1 MNPTRHRQGVMGIW
15 HLAVYNNQFH
25 YNLFTVRL
33 CLVAVK
39 RFPENTY
46 FPEMLISR
54 KGKYFSVFG
63 CISKNFPENIF
74 WCLEKK
80 KENTN
85 PRKISSTIAISSAR
99 SRDQR
104 RELATARDRDL
115 RRELATVR
123 DRAVNR
129 DLREIAPPRAW
140 TGDRRRLKLGLE
152 IGAAWRLTDCSISSP
167 LFRVRALSL
176 SLSLFFR
183 KCFEVKMRGEN
194 HFRVKSENMAKMG
207 K

>member
-1 MNPTRHRQGVMGIW
+1 MSTSDWAYTLVTA
-15 HLAVYNNQFH
+15 LALEGCKHSSVAILQ
-25 YNLFTVRL
+25 LRL

-39 RFPENTY
+39 CFSENIY

-85 PRKISSTIAISSAR
+85 PVKYHQRSRSEIAFSPAR

-104 RELATARDRDL
+104 RELTTARDRELATARDRAVASSRL
-115 RRELATVR
+115 RSRSTAR
-123 DRAVNR
+123 SRAVAR
-129 DLREIAPPRAW
+129 SRSRAVDREIAPARS
-140 TGDRRRLKLGLE
+140 R
-152 IGAAWRLTDCSISSP
+152 S
-167 LFRVRALSL
+167 
-176 SLSLFFR
+176 
-183 KCFEVKMRGEN
+183 
-194 HFRVKSENMAKMG
+194 
-207 K
+207 